1 MEPRDSERRRAA
13 RISVFLGA
21 ELETPEGRTTSA
33 VSRDASAT
41 GLLLLTRANIDA
53 GSVVKLHVVRMD
65 QTAAPITVAGR
76 VVRSEPLD
84 EDERLVWTRKLAIAL
99 DDPPP
104 ELIEEM
110 ELFAQRQRELYQK
123 P

>member
-1 MEPRDSERRRAA
+1 M
-13 RISVFLGA
+13 FLGA

-33 VSRDASAT
+33 VSRDASAS
-41 GLLLLTRANIDA
+41 GILLLTRANIDA

-65 QTAAPITVAGR
+65 QSAPPITVSGK

-84 EDERLVWTRKLAIAL
+84 EDERLVWTRKLAVAL
-99 DDPPP
+99 DNPPQ
-104 ELIEEM
+104 ELVDEM
-110 ELFAQRQRELYQK
+110 EVFAQRQRELYQK

>member
-13 RISVFLGA
+13 RVNVFLGA
-21 ELETPEGRTTSA
+21 ELETEEGRTTSA

-41 GLLLLTRANIDA
+41 GILLLTRANVDA
-53 GSVVKLHVVRMD
+53 GSTIKLHVVRMD
-65 QTAAPITVAGR
+65 QSAPPITVAGR

-84 EDERLVWTRKLAIAL
+84 EDERLVWTRKLAVAL
-99 DDPPP
+99 DNPPP

-123 P
+123 A